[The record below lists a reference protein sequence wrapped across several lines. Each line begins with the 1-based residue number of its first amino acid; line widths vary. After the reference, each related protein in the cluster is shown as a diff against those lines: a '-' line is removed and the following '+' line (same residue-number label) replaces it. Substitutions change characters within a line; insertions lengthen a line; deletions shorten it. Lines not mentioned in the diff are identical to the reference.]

1 MNQLICPECGA
12 RTAEGSE
19 RCDLCGTPLTNTGAD
34 ELPKDIPEPTST
46 PIEAEIDGVY
56 CNECG
61 WKNPLDAKFC
71 SRCGTRLQALGKGS
85 GLPAGVRKARGPA
98 SASSAPGNTKA
109 KSSPNENPGAQRD
122 SDGSS
127 SVSRYLGVVIGLAVL
142 VVVALYLVTVV
153 SKQRVSSP
161 ARAAVET
168 PAQVRSAAVIEE
180 YESVPVPD
188 QHAGRLDSLR
198 GVIANAAAEER
209 RELQSELID
218 FFLDIGR
225 IDRAAI
231 EQQRVAQ
238 ETGGLEDWRR
248 AGDLL
253 FDWMETVTPERR
265 TDVALL
271 TIDAYERVLQQ
282 DPGDLDARADLGWA
296 YQYDPQNPMRAIE
309 HTNRVLEED
318 PDHLAANY
326 NRGVFLL
333 RINRIEDAIAQLE
346 RVKQLAGPESPY
358 SRQADMVIQSVR
370 RGQNSR

>member
-1 MNQLICPECGA
+1 
-12 RTAEGSE
+12 
-19 RCDLCGTPLTNTGAD
+19 
-34 ELPKDIPEPTST
+34 
-46 PIEAEIDGVY
+46 
-56 CNECG
+56 
-61 WKNPLDAKFC
+61 
-71 SRCGTRLQALGKGS
+71 
-85 GLPAGVRKARGPA
+85 
-98 SASSAPGNTKA
+98 
-109 KSSPNENPGAQRD
+109 
-122 SDGSS
+122 
-127 SVSRYLGVVIGLAVL
+127 
-142 VVVALYLVTVV
+142 
-153 SKQRVSSP
+153 
-161 ARAAVET
+161 
-168 PAQVRSAAVIEE
+168 
-180 YESVPVPD
+180 
-188 QHAGRLDSLR
+188 
-198 GVIANAAAEER
+198 
-209 RELQSELID
+209 
-218 FFLDIGR
+218 FLDIGR

-296 YQYDPQNPMRAIE
+296 FQYDPQNPMRAIE

-346 RVKQLAGPESPY
+346 RVKQL
-358 SRQADMVIQSVR
+358 
-370 RGQNSR
+370 